1 MSVSM
6 QDEQADTKIRQGHEP
21 ILKNIYLRWVVIFA
35 LWLLIAAFFAAVG
48 SQSAHETGQFASPAD
63 AFIQMLVY
71 WLAWAIVSPL
81 ILRFARHFHWDRGER
96 WRSLMA
102 HVGLA
107 AVIAPLQCWIYI
119 GLRSLAGSAAV
130 TTMAELKG
138 MSFAL
143 QCLMNAVVYFVIVAV
158 YNAFAYYHMYHRQK
172 SATSEL
178 QARLAE
184 AELAALKMQLQPHF
198 LFNTL
203 NAISVL
209 MTEDVKKA
217 NQMLV
222 RLSELL
228 RLTMESSGRQ
238 QVSLRQELEFL
249 ECYLEIER
257 IRFADRL
264 QTHLDVE
271 PSVLDALVPNLIL
284 QPLVEN
290 AIRHGIA
297 SRVQGGRLDVHAR
310 RRNGM
315 LVLEI
320 HDDGPG
326 VGEVETE
333 SDPRGGIGLSN
344 CRARLSQLYGE
355 DHRFE
360 CGKSLEGGFSVV
372 LTLPFRTGH
381 SDSTRT

>member
-1 MSVSM
+1 M
-6 QDEQADTKIRQGHEP
+6 QEEQSDTHLRQDHEP
-21 ILKNIYLRWVVIFA
+21 ILKNFYLRWAVILA
-35 LWLLIAAFFAAVG
+35 IWLLIAAFFAAVG
-48 SQSAHETGQFASPAD
+48 SQSAHEMGRFATPAD
-63 AFIQMLVY
+63 AFIQMAVY
-71 WLAWAIVSPL
+71 WLAWAIVSPI

-96 WRSLMA
+96 WRSLIA
-102 HVGLA
+102 HGVLA
-107 AVIAPLQCWIYI
+107 AVIAPIQCYIYL
-119 GLRSLAGSAAV
+119 GLKSLAAFAFPVTPVAAP
-130 TTMAELKG
+130 KG
-138 MSFAL
+138 LTFAL
-143 QCLMNAVVYFVIVAV
+143 QCLTNAFVYFVIVAV

-172 SATSEL
+172 MATSQL

-203 NAISVL
+203 NAVSVL
-209 MTEDVKKA
+209 MTENVEKA

-228 RLTMESSGRQ
+228 RLTLESSGRQ
-238 QVSLRQELEFL
+238 QVSLKQELEYL

-271 PSVLDALVPNLIL
+271 PATLDARVPNLIL

-297 SRVQGGRLDVHAR
+297 PRARGGRLDVRAR
-310 RRNGM
+310 RRNGNLE
-315 LVLEI
+315 LVI

-326 VGEVETE
+326 MAGDEPET
-333 SDPRGGIGLSN
+333 DPRGGIGLAN
-344 CRARLSQLYGE
+344 CRARLTQLYGKH
-355 DHRFE
+355 HRFE
-360 CGKSLEGGFSVV
+360 YGKSPGGGFSVV
-372 LTLPFRTGH
+372 LTLPYRTEHSNPVGH
-381 SDSTRT
+381 S

>member
-1 MSVSM
+1 M
-6 QDEQADTKIRQGHEP
+6 QDEQADVSLSQDHEP
-21 ILKNIYLRWVVIFA
+21 ILRSFYIRWAAIFA
-35 LWLLIAAFFAAVG
+35 LWLLIAGFFAAVG
-48 SQSAHETGQFASPAD
+48 SQSASETGQFASPAD
-63 AFIQMLVY
+63 AFVQMLVY
-71 WLAWAIVSPL
+71 WLAWAILSPI
-81 ILRFARHFHWDRGER
+81 ILRFARHFHWDRGQR
-96 WRSLMA
+96 WRSLVA
-102 HVGLA
+102 HIGLA
-107 AVIAPLQCWIYI
+107 AVIAPLQCLIYL
-119 GLRSLAGSAAV
+119 GFRFLVGSASV
-130 TTMAELKG
+130 TTLAELKG
-138 MSFAL
+138 MGFVL

-158 YNAFAYYHMYHRQK
+158 YNAFAYYYMYHRQK

-209 MTEDVKKA
+209 MAEDVEKA

-228 RLTMESSGRQ
+228 RLTLESSGRQ
-238 QVSLRQELEFL
+238 EVALKQELEFL

-271 PSVLDALVPNLIL
+271 PAVLDALVPNLIL

-297 SRVQGGRLDVHAR
+297 SRVEGGRLDVRAR
-310 RRNGM
+310 RRNGK
-315 LVLEI
+315 VELEI
-320 HDDGPG
+320 RDDGPG
-326 VGEVETE
+326 VVEENAE
-333 SDPRGGIGLSN
+333 SYPQDGIGLAN
-344 CRARLSQLYGE
+344 CRARLSQLYGDE
-355 DHRFE
+355 HRFE
-360 CGKSLEGGFSVV
+360 CGRSHAGGFSVV

-381 SDSTRT
+381 SSSPRT

>member
-1 MSVSM
+1 
-6 QDEQADTKIRQGHEP
+6 
-21 ILKNIYLRWVVIFA
+21 
-35 LWLLIAAFFAAVG
+35 
-48 SQSAHETGQFASPAD
+48 
-63 AFIQMLVY
+63 
-71 WLAWAIVSPL
+71 
-81 ILRFARHFHWDRGER
+81 
-96 WRSLMA
+96 
-102 HVGLA
+102 
-107 AVIAPLQCWIYI
+107 
-119 GLRSLAGSAAV
+119 
-130 TTMAELKG
+130 MAELKG
-138 MSFAL
+138 MGFAL

-158 YNAFAYYHMYHRQK
+158 YNAFAYYQMYHRQK

-209 MTEDVKKA
+209 MTEDVEKA

-228 RLTMESSGRQ
+228 RLTLESSGRQ
-238 QVSLRQELEFL
+238 QVILKQELEFL

-271 PSVLDALVPNLIL
+271 PAVLDALVPNLIL

-310 RRNGM
+310 RRNGK
-315 LVLEI
+315 LELEI
-320 HDDGPG
+320 RDNGPG
-326 VGEVETE
+326 ALEDGTE
-333 SDPRGGIGLSN
+333 SDPQGGIGLAN
-344 CRARLSQLYGE
+344 CRARLAQLYGNE
-355 DHRFE
+355 HRFE
-360 CGKSLEGGFSVV
+360 YGKSPEGGYSVV
-372 LTLPFRTGH
+372 LTLPLRTEQ
-381 SDSTRT
+381 SASSQT